1 MKTIVILLGFAVLL
15 AGCKDAAVSK
25 PGKIIDEETMVNII
39 YDLSVLE
46 AMKSKN
52 PALSGKP
59 TSAYIYNK
67 YHIDSLQFAE
77 NNRYYAAEI
86 EKYKKIYDQVN
97 ERLETNRKIADSI
110 ARRNG
115 EKVSETPT
123 LITSEVK

>member
-15 AGCKDAAVSK
+15 IGCKDAAASQPDK
-25 PGKIIDEETMVNII
+25 LINEETMVNII

-52 PALSGKP
+52 SELSGKP

-67 YHIDSLQFAE
+67 YHIDSLQFVE
-77 NNRYYAAEI
+77 NNRYYAAEV
-86 EKYKKIYDQVN
+86 EKYKKIYDKVN
-97 ERLETNRKIADSI
+97 QRLEDNRKIADSI
-110 ARRNG
+110 ARSKG

-123 LITSEVK
+123 LIAPQVK